1 MTRNRPDLVINY
13 APQLDLRIAFAS
25 ARNFGG
31 LAPPEYRFE
40 VECRLRHP
48 SGSFTYSVTDLCFEP
63 QAFAQF
69 CEELHAMQRGLR
81 RDAAL
86 KNVGEMMV
94 LQLEGDTRKLV
105 ARLNIREYLA
115 PSIAQL
121 DASFDVDY
129 DLFVNQLPGKIA
141 GFVEE
146 LDQIEP
152 SPQEPGPQ

>member
-1 MTRNRPDLVINY
+1 
-13 APQLDLRIAFAS
+13 
-25 ARNFGG
+25 
-31 LAPPEYRFE
+31 
-40 VECRLRHP
+40 
-48 SGSFTYSVTDLCFEP
+48 
-63 QAFAQF
+63 
-69 CEELHAMQRGLR
+69 
-81 RDAAL
+81 L

-94 LQLEGDTRKLV
+94 LQLEGDARKLV

-146 LDQIEP
+146 LHQIEP